1 MKVAIAGSSGFVG
14 SYLKKIFDD
23 FIAID
28 RKDTVEEIVNKLDGV
43 DVVINLAGASI
54 LKRWTKSYKKTLYS
68 SRIDTTKKL
77 TQAINQSNIKHF
89 ISTSAIG
96 IYGDDFLT
104 TVTKDW
110 EAEALKSSKP
120 TTILRF
126 GIILGEGGG
135 ALHNM
140 LMPFKLGLGGKIGD
154 GKMVMSWIDIDDLLG
169 IYKFVIE
176 NKLYG
181 TFDATAP
188 KPVSNA
194 ELTKALGSVLK
205 RPTIFPMPE
214 FVLKLIYGE
223 ASSTLVSSIEVYPK
237 ALLDAGYKFKYEDI
251 KSSLEHILN

>member
-14 SYLKKIFDD
+14 GHLKSLFPD
-23 FIAID
+23 FVAIE
-28 RKDTVEEIVNKLDGV
+28 RKDSVEDIVKKLEGV

-54 LKRWTKSYKKTLYS
+54 LKRWTESYKKTLYS

-104 TVTKDW
+104 EVTKDW
-110 EAEALKSSKP
+110 EAEALKSTKP

-126 GIILGEGGG
+126 GIILGKDGG
-135 ALHNM
+135 ALSNM
-140 LMPFKLGLGGKIGD
+140 LTPFKLGLGGNIGD
-154 GKMVMSWIDIDDLLG
+154 GKMIMSWIDIDDLLG

-181 TFDATAP
+181 VVDATAP
-188 KPVSNA
+188 NPVSNA
-194 ELTKALGSVLK
+194 EFTKALGATLH
-205 RPTIFPMPE
+205 RPTIFPIPG
-214 FVLKLIYGE
+214 FVLKIIFGE
-223 ASSTLVSSIEVYPK
+223 ASSTLLSSLEVYPK
-237 ALLDAGYKFKYEDI
+237 TLLDAGYKFKYEDI
-251 KSSLEHILN
+251 RSSLEHILN